1 MLQVWHH
8 RPAIGG
14 KASLLRLC
22 AALLLLPLGGCQ
34 ATAQLVGKPPTPG
47 PMPAGIE
54 VVFNHNPLNH
64 YRSPISGKWRA
75 GDDLEAFILRGIN
88 SAQREILVAVQEL
101 SLPKVAEAL
110 VRRQSE
116 GVIVRVILENTYSS
130 PWSQEHAADL
140 SPHQRLRN
148 TQLQKLGWG
157 DAVAIMQ
164 QARVPMIDDTAD
176 GSKGSGLMHHK
187 FMVID
192 RQEVITGSTN
202 FTPSCVHGDP
212 DDPRTLGNVNHL
224 LRFQSPALAEI
235 FATEF
240 NRMWGDGPG
249 GAADSHFGVA
259 KQEGSPQ
266 VVQIGATSVGV
277 LFAPHRRRDAN
288 NGLALIDNLLAKT
301 HRSLDLALFVLSE
314 QRLANT
320 MAALPQRGVT
330 IRLLADPGFANRSFS
345 EVLDLL
351 GTRLPDHRCMLEAGN
366 KPWQQPLAGVGTPR
380 LPSGDKL
387 HHKLAIIDD
396 ERIITGSFNWSPSAA
411 FQNDE
416 TLLVIDSPLLA
427 RHFKAEVDQ
436 LWKTAALGISPRL
449 ARKQL
454 RLQQQCGRGQQ
465 RSPELK

>member
-1 MLQVWHH
+1 
-8 RPAIGG
+8 
-14 KASLLRLC
+14 
-22 AALLLLPLGGCQ
+22 
-34 ATAQLVGKPPTPG
+34 
-47 PMPAGIE
+47 MPAGIE

-88 SAQREILVAVQEL
+88 GAQREILVAVQEL

-192 RQEVITGSTN
+192 RREVITGSTN

-224 LRFQSPALAEI
+224 QPWRKFLLLNSTAC
-235 FATEF
+235 
-240 NRMWGDGPG
+240 
-249 GAADSHFGVA
+249 GAMA
-259 KQEGSPQ
+259 P
-266 VVQIGATSVGV
+266 VVQPTVTLGWPSKKD
-277 LFAPHRRRDAN
+277 RRRW
-288 NGLALIDNLLAKT
+288 
-301 HRSLDLALFVLSE
+301 
-314 QRLANT
+314 
-320 MAALPQRGVT
+320 
-330 IRLLADPGFANRSFS
+330 
-345 EVLDLL
+345 
-351 GTRLPDHRCMLEAGN
+351 C
-366 KPWQQPLAGVGTPR
+366 
-380 LPSGDKL
+380 
-387 HHKLAIIDD
+387 KLAPLRWGYCLRPIAAVMPT
-396 ERIITGSFNWSPSAA
+396 TGW
-411 FQNDE
+411 
-416 TLLVIDSPLLA
+416 
-427 RHFKAEVDQ
+427 R
-436 LWKTAALGISPRL
+436 
-449 ARKQL
+449 
-454 RLQQQCGRGQQ
+454 
-465 RSPELK
+465 